1 MFKIYIYLCC
11 CCCSVAKLWL
21 TLCDTLD
28 CTHQAPL
35 SFTVPWSLL
44 KLTSIELVMLSNH
57 LILCC
62 PLLLLPSFFSNIRV
76 FSSESAFHI
85 RLPEYWSFSFNII
98 SSNGYSGSNPM
109 NSMKRYIFIIFS
121 NKKFYDRC
129 VLKTLLV
136 KLISP
141 IQMFSHS
148 DNTTNYLSHLQ
159 VKSQKTPKVLV
170 PPHTDG
176 L

>member
-1 MFKIYIYLCC
+1 MKI
-11 CCCSVAKLWL
+11 
-21 TLCDTLD
+21 
-28 CTHQAPL
+28 
-35 SFTVPWSLL
+35 
-44 KLTSIELVMLSNH
+44 
-57 LILCC
+57 
-62 PLLLLPSFFSNIRV
+62 
-76 FSSESAFHI
+76 
-85 RLPEYWSFSFNII
+85 
-98 SSNGYSGSNPM
+98 
-109 NSMKRYIFIIFS
+109 YIFIIFS

-159 VKSQKTPKVLV
+159 VKSQKTPRVLV
-170 PPHTDG
+170 PSHTDG